1 MLTGLSLESGLPMDE
16 THSTYLQA
24 CHVRIPC
31 SRRVLVMGILNVTPD
46 SFSNGGHFLDPQR
59 ALAHCE
65 RMVSEGADLVDI
77 GAEST
82 RPGSQAIDEP
92 EELRRLKPV
101 LEVIGKHTTVP
112 LSIDTRN
119 AGVAERAIDWGAVII
134 NDISA
139 LEHDPRMG
147 EVIARTKAGLVL
159 MHMRGTPQ
167 DMQEHCQ
174 YDNVV
179 EEVRDYLES
188 RLNHAEGIGIA
199 REHML
204 IDPGIGFAKNE
215 QQNLSLLKELGSL
228 RQLGRPVL
236 VGVSN
241 KSFIGTVTGQP
252 VDQRIMGTAAA
263 VAAAVL
269 GGASMIRVHDV
280 GALREVAR
288 MSEAIALA

>member
-1 MLTGLSLESGLPMDE
+1 MDE
-16 THSTYLQA
+16 ATSSYLQA

-31 SRRVLVMGILNVTPD
+31 SRHVLVMGILNVTPD
-46 SFSNGGHFLDPQR
+46 SFSDGGRFLDPQR
-59 ALAHCE
+59 AMAHVE

-82 RPGSQAIDEP
+82 RPGSQAIDEQ
-92 EELRRLKPV
+92 EEIRRLKPV
-101 LEVIGKHTTVP
+101 MEVIGKRATVP
-112 LSIDTRN
+112 LSIDTRK
-119 AGVAERAIDWGAVII
+119 AGVAERAIDWGAVIV

-139 LEHDPRMG
+139 LEHDFRMG
-147 EVIARTKAGLVL
+147 GVVARTKAGLVL

-167 DMQEHCQ
+167 TMQQYCQ
-174 YDNVV
+174 YGNVV
-179 EEVRDYLES
+179 EDVRDYLGS
-188 RLNHAEGIGIA
+188 RMDHAEEIGIA

-215 QQNLSLLKELGSL
+215 QQNLSLLKGLGSL

-236 VGVSN
+236 IGVSN

-252 VDQRIMGTAAA
+252 VEQRIMGTAAA

-269 GGASMIRVHDV
+269 GGAGIVRVHDV
-280 GALREVAR
+280 GSIREVVR
-288 MSEAIALA
+288 MSEAIARP

>member
-1 MLTGLSLESGLPMDE
+1 MDE
-16 THSTYLQA
+16 ASSVYLQA

-31 SRRVLVMGILNVTPD
+31 SHRVLVMGILNVTPD
-46 SFSNGGHFLDPQR
+46 SFSDGGRFLDPQR
-59 ALAHCE
+59 ALAHFD

-82 RPGSQAIDEP
+82 RPGSEAIDER

-101 LEVIGKHTTVP
+101 LEIIGKRATVP
-112 LSIDTRN
+112 LSIDTHK
-119 AGVAERAIDWGAVII
+119 AGVAERAIDWGAVLV

-147 EVIARTKAGLVL
+147 RVIARTKAGLVL
-159 MHMRGTPQ
+159 MHKRGTPQ
-167 DMQEHCQ
+167 TMQEYCH

-179 EEVRDYLES
+179 EEVRDYLGS
-188 RLNHAEGIGIA
+188 RIRHAEELGIA
-199 REHML
+199 REQML
-204 IDPGIGFAKNE
+204 VDPGIGFTKNA
-215 QQNLSLLKELGSL
+215 QQNLSLLKGLGSL

-252 VDQRIMGTAAA
+252 VDQRVMGTAAA

-269 GGASMIRVHDV
+269 GGARMVRVHDV
-280 GALREVAR
+280 GSIREVVR
-288 MSEAIALA
+288 ISEAIARA

>member
-1 MLTGLSLESGLPMDE
+1 
-16 THSTYLQA
+16 
-24 CHVRIPC
+24 
-31 SRRVLVMGILNVTPD
+31 MGILNVTPD
-46 SFSNGGHFLDPQR
+46 SFSDGGHFLDPQR
-59 ALAHCE
+59 ALAHVE
-65 RMVSEGADLVDI
+65 RMVNEGADLIDV

-82 RPGSQAIDEP
+82 RPGSQAIDEQ

-101 LEVIGKHTTVP
+101 LDLIGKRATVP
-112 LSIDTRN
+112 LSIDTRK
-119 AGVAERAIDWGAVII
+119 AGVAERAIEWGAVLI

-167 DMQEHCQ
+167 TMQQYCQ

-179 EEVRDYLES
+179 EEVRDYLGI
-188 RLNHAEGIGIA
+188 RLTYAEGIGIA
-199 REHML
+199 REHVL

-215 QQNLSLLKELGSL
+215 HQNLSLLKGLGSL
-228 RQLGRPVL
+228 QRLGRPIL
-236 VGVSN
+236 IGVSN

-269 GGASMIRVHDV
+269 GGAGIVRVHDV
-280 GALREVAR
+280 GSIREVVR
-288 MSEAIALA
+288 MSEAIAQA

>member
-1 MLTGLSLESGLPMDE
+1 MDE
-16 THSTYLQA
+16 AHSAYLQA

-46 SFSNGGHFLDPQR
+46 SFSDGGHFLDPQR
-59 ALAHCE
+59 ALAHVE
-65 RMVSEGADLVDI
+65 HMVSEGADLVDI

-82 RPGSQAIDEP
+82 RPGSMPIDEQ

-101 LEVIGKHTTVP
+101 LEVIGKRATVP
-112 LSIDTRN
+112 LSIDTRK
-119 AGVAERAIDWGAVII
+119 AGVAERAIDWGAVLI

-139 LEHDPRMG
+139 LEHDPGMG
-147 EVIARTKAGLVL
+147 RVIARTKAGVVL

-174 YDNVV
+174 YDSVV
-179 EEVRDYLES
+179 DEVREYLAS
-188 RLNHAEGIGIA
+188 RMKQAEEIGIA
-199 REHML
+199 REQML
-204 IDPGIGFAKNE
+204 IDPGIGFAKNA
-215 QQNLSLLKELGSL
+215 QQNLSLLKGLGSL
-228 RQLGRPVL
+228 QELGRPVL

-252 VDQRIMGTAAA
+252 VDQRVMGTAAA

-269 GGASMIRVHDV
+269 GGAKVIRAHDV
-280 GALREVAR
+280 RSIREVVR
-288 MSEAIALA
+288 MSEAIVRA